1 MSAEI
6 PISTPGGPPAES
18 LVLASLSGPDR
29 PGILGEIMAALAA
42 AGFRLVD
49 VQQATLLDLLALS
62 VLVDAGPGPE
72 ADRRLLRAIGGIGL
86 SLGLAVDA
94 RRIEAVEAGR
104 LARRELYALTVL
116 SDGLDT
122 ATVAELARII
132 GRHGANIV
140 TIHRLTEE
148 DLSAIDFILD
158 VSATPELEALKAE
171 LILLSDR
178 TGVDLGLQP
187 ENAYRK
193 SKRLIVFDV
202 DSTLVSGEV
211 IDELAA
217 EAGAVDAVAE
227 ITRRAMDGQLDFE
240 TALRERVARLKG
252 LPLERVEHAGAR
264 LTLTPGA
271 EETVRTLKELGYRV
285 AAISG
290 GFDVFVEPLRRRL
303 GLDYAYSNRLEVA
316 DGCLT
321 GRLVGPVVDA
331 QRKAELLRQVAAEE
345 QIPLE
350 MVVSVG
356 DGANDIPMLQAA
368 GLGIAF
374 GSRDKT
380 RRAAHGA
387 IRRNDMR
394 GVLYLL
400 GVTGRDLR
408 RLQERRTAPQ
418 E

>member
-1 MSAEI
+1 
-6 PISTPGGPPAES
+6 
-18 LVLASLSGPDR
+18 
-29 PGILGEIMAALAA
+29 
-42 AGFRLVD
+42 
-49 VQQATLLDLLALS
+49 
-62 VLVDAGPGPE
+62 VDAGPEPE
-72 ADRRLLRAIGGIGL
+72 ADRRLLRAIGGVGL
-86 SLGLAVDA
+86 SLGLAVEA

-122 ATVAELARII
+122 ATLARLARAI

-140 TIHRLTEE
+140 TIHRLTEG

-158 VSATPELEALKAE
+158 VTATPALEELKAE

-217 EAGAVDAVAE
+217 EAGVADQVAA

-240 TALRERVARLKG
+240 AALRERVSRLKG
-252 LPLERVEHAGAR
+252 LPLERAEAAGAR

-271 EETVRTLKELGYRV
+271 EETVRTLKDLGYRV

-290 GFDVFVEPLRRRL
+290 GFDIFVEPLRRRL
-303 GLDYAYSNRLEVA
+303 GLDYAWSNELEVV
-316 DGCLT
+316 DGRLT

-331 QRKAELLRQVAAEE
+331 RRKADLLRQVAAMEHV
-345 QIPLE
+345 PLE

-380 RRAAHGA
+380 RRAADGA
-387 IRRNDMR
+387 IRRNDMS

-400 GVTGRDLR
+400 GVTERDLR
-408 RLQERRTAPQ
+408 RLRERRATDV
-418 E
+418 

>member
-1 MSAEI
+1 MNLPSPLPA
-6 PISTPGGPPAES
+6 PGPSRGA

-29 PGILGEIMAALAA
+29 PGILGEIMAALAG

-72 ADRRLLRAIGGIGL
+72 PDRRLLRAIGGVGL

-94 RRIEAVEAGR
+94 RCLEAVEADR
-104 LARRELYALTVL
+104 LARRDLYALTAL

-122 ATVAELARII
+122 ATVAELARTI

-140 TIHRLTEE
+140 TIHRLTEG

-158 VSATPELEALKAE
+158 VSATPSLPELKAE

-178 TGVDLGLQP
+178 TTVDLGLQP

-193 SKRLIVFDV
+193 SKRLVVFDV

-217 EAGAVDAVAE
+217 EAGVQAEVAD
-227 ITRRAMDGQLDFE
+227 ITRQAMEGRLDFE
-240 TALRERVARLKG
+240 TALRQRVGRLAG
-252 LPLERVEHAGAR
+252 LPLDRVVRAGER
-264 LTLTPGA
+264 LKLTPGA

-290 GFDVFVEPLRRRL
+290 GFDVFVDPLRERL
-303 GLDYAYSNRLEVA
+303 GLDYAHSNRLEVA
-316 DGCLT
+316 DGKLT

-331 QRKAELLRQVAAEE
+331 RRKAALLTELAATE

-350 MVVSVG
+350 MVVSIG

-380 RRAAHGA
+380 RRAADGA

-394 GVLYLL
+394 GILYLL
-400 GVTGRDLR
+400 GVTERDIRALR
-408 RLQERRTAPQ
+408 ERR
-418 E
+418 